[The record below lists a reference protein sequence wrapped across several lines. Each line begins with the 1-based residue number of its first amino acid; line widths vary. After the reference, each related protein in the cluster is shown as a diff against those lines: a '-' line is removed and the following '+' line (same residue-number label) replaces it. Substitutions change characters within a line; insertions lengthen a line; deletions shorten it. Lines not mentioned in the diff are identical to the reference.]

1 MKSQVNKTAQ
11 FGEFVVAAFDG
22 AAQYSRDPLEV
33 SRLAAGAV
41 SLMLRHTQRESISL
55 WRQQH
60 APGQQAHVNRH
71 N

>member
-41 SLMLRHTQRESISL
+41 SLMLRHTRRRASCQLQRKAGI
-55 WRQQH
+55 
-60 APGQQAHVNRH
+60 QATNLCQST
-71 N
+71 